1 MQSNSVL
8 CLLISA
14 FLIVDSTFHSH
25 WHVFGVRHQE
35 PCSGKFACLGNRP
48 TLANGTGAEVR
59 LQKQGG
65 YLVHLSTGLCSKGSC
80 LKIKYNFGTAS
91 YQVPWS
97 KLVLNG
103 DCVAQ
108 ESEVAKL

>member
-48 TLANGTGAEVR
+48 TLANGTDAEVR
-59 LQKQGG
+59 LQKLGATTVLPSGACHLAQMNL
-65 YLVHLSTGLCSKGSC
+65 YLYSKCGCARITTLGLLPHC
-80 LKIKYNFGTAS
+80 LE
-91 YQVPWS
+91 WS
-97 KLVLNG
+97 
-103 DCVAQ
+103 
-108 ESEVAKL
+108 